1 MSAQTDGWDGILNDG
16 ETILWQGRPDAGL
29 SFQNIDIMSTLTGLF
44 FIGFSIFWMAM
55 AMNIA
60 SDFRPTDFG
69 GLLPKIFLLFG
80 LPFFF
85 IGCYNAF
92 CHVLWDAYLRAKTH
106 YTLTKKRNF
115 IATDHPSKGK
125 LLIDRDIDAD
135 MTITLKVGPPDS
147 VFFQGTRIGFKRIE
161 DGRHVHKLMRQVQKD
176 LT

>member
-1 MSAQTDGWDGILNDG
+1 MSAQTDGWDGILDDG

-29 SFQNIDIMSTLTGLF
+29 SFQNIDIMGTLVGLF
-44 FIGFSIFWMAM
+44 FIGFSIFWMTM

-60 SDFRPTDFG
+60 SDFGRTGFG
-69 GLLPKIFLLFG
+69 GFLPKIFPLFG

-92 CHVLWDAYLRAKTH
+92 GHIFWDAYLRSKTH
-106 YTLTKKRNF
+106 YTLTKKRTF

-135 MTITLKVGPPDS
+135 KTITLKVGPPGS
-147 VFFQGTRIGFKRIE
+147 VFFQGTNNGFKRIE
-161 DGRHVHKLMRQVQKD
+161 DGRHVHKLMRQIRKD